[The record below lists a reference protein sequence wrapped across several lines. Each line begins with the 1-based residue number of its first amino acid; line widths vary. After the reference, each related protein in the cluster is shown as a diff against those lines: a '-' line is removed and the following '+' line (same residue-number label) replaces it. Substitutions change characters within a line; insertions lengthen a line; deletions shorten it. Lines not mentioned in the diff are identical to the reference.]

1 MAKPCSDCGSSDIQ
15 WAHNKKKDGTWG
27 PMLFSS
33 IPGGEFKSYEI
44 SEVNGKAQAKFV
56 LSKDQVHG
64 VDYYAAH
71 YKVCGK
77 GSQQARPSAPA
88 SRQDSAGN
96 MTGSATIGGTVYD
109 ITLTERLPF

>member
-44 SEVNGKAQAKFV
+44 SEVDGKAQAKFV
-56 LSKDQVHG
+56 LSKDQVPG

-77 GSQQARPSAPA
+77 AGERKAPA
-88 SRQDSAGN
+88 PAARQESTGN
-96 MTGSATIGGTVYD
+96 MSVVVTIGGTIYD
-109 ITLTERLPF
+109 GVLTERLPF

>member
-44 SEVNGKAQAKFV
+44 SEVDGKAQAKFV
-56 LSKDQVHG
+56 LSKDQVPG

-77 GSQQARPSAPA
+77 AGERKAAPA
-88 SRQDSAGN
+88 RQDSAGN
-96 MTGSATIGGTVYD
+96 MTGSFSINGTTYD
-109 ITLTERLPF
+109 IAITERLAF

>member
-56 LSKDQVHG
+56 LSKDQVPG

-77 GSQQARPSAPA
+77 GPQQARPTAP
-88 SRQDSAGN
+88 RQDSGD
-96 MTGSATIGGTVYD
+96 MTGSFSINGTTYD
-109 ITLTERLPF
+109 IAITERLAF